1 MSRENLLDALH
12 ALNHHPDSNV
22 KKQASV
28 WLEQWQSSLDAWIV
42 CDTILHDATSNLEA
56 QYFSAQTLR
65 TKVQRDFEELPEGA
79 AASLRDSLVELL
91 LRFGTGSPPVRT
103 QLCLAVAALTAHMP
117 PQQWGPGGSLQWLV
131 QRLSSGTDSQQAALP
146 CLLELLTILPQE
158 AGSYRPAVRPER
170 RRQLIQEMEVAI
182 PSALQ
187 LLATILQQQTG
198 PDVVARVLVAFSEWL
213 KLANPQTLDGAALAQ
228 HPLVT
233 AALEGLNSERTF
245 DGAVDAVVELVYVTS
260 SGGQPNETMLPLV
273 ARLVPAVMQLL
284 PRFVRA
290 SQAAAAQAH
299 AGDDGSEEGDD
310 DETAKGMARLFAE
323 VGEAYC
329 ALIATGNQQAVHP
342 VEALLAVAAHPNDE
356 LAAMSFNFWHRL
368 SRHLTSSFGAQP
380 ASEEEMRRRVAV
392 FTPAFEQ
399 LVTLLRGRVRFPA
412 DWDSWEQDDRDDF
425 KHARQDV
432 SDALLD
438 AAGVLGGERTL
449 QLLTEPLAAVSAQV
463 ASGGAFDWP
472 TAEAALYC
480 VRAVHSNAPEPGN
493 ALLLQ
498 LFSSLPQLPAVPQ
511 LQYTAAMLLAAYADW
526 LTNTFAAGSAAD
538 LMPQLLQMLTTAL
551 MDKEAANAAA
561 LALRH
566 LCDACGAAM
575 APHLDA
581 LMALYQRIQ
590 SAGQASTSAAALSPP
605 HAAVEEADVQQVVE
619 ALALVVSALP
629 AEQRKAG
636 LQALLSPVLGALQG
650 CLEQELRAE
659 LSAANGHAMNGG
671 SAGHPHQSTPAAG
684 LDQTL
689 PLIDRITII
698 FRYVRD
704 PDAVASALQ
713 QVWPLLHAII
723 EDFRGKSSAIERV
736 VRCPRYALKTAGKSA
751 AGLLPML
758 TETLPGWFE
767 ATRHSSFL
775 YVASELIKVFGS
787 DPAHVQELGVLFERL
802 VGKACEQLRSL
813 GDFRDVPDVADD
825 MFLLAGRGLSYCPT
839 IVLTPVTLPR
849 LLDAAT
855 AGVLVQHR
863 DACCSILTFL
873 TRLFEPQML
882 LQCGPTAATQIT
894 AAVVPRAPVLVRLL
908 VAGAVGGLPSPRC
921 ADITDALVALLKATH
936 DQGMEWLKAAIDVI
950 PDEAATASDRTQ
962 VLSAASEISQGGAA
976 GGRSMAHAMEELSEL
991 VRRNRRSLE
1000 AAQRALLAGLQH

>member
-1 MSRENLLDALH
+1 MSRQNLLDALH

-42 CDTILHDATSNLEA
+42 CDTILHDANSNLEA

-91 LRFGTGSPPVRT
+91 LRFGTGSSPVRT

-131 QRLSSGTDSQQAALP
+131 QRLSIGTDSQQAALP
-146 CLLELLTILPQE
+146 CLLDLLTILPQE
-158 AGSYRPAVRPER
+158 AGSYQPAVRPER
-170 RRQLIQEMEVAI
+170 RRQLIQEMEAAI

-187 LLATILQQQTG
+187 LLATILQQRTG

-233 AALEGLNSERTF
+233 AALEGLNTERTF

-260 SGGQPNETMLPLV
+260 SGGQPNEKMLPLV

-329 ALIATGNQQAVHP
+329 ALIATGSQQSVHP

-399 LVTLLRGRVRFPA
+399 LVARLRGRVRFPA

-425 KHARQDV
+425 KHARQEV

-480 VRAVHSNAPEPGN
+480 VRAVHSNTPEPGN

-526 LTNTFAAGSAAD
+526 LANTFAAGGAAD

-590 SAGQASTSAAALSPP
+590 SAGQASTSAAAPAA
-605 HAAVEEADVQQVVE
+605 HAAVEEANVQQVVE

-636 LQALLSPVLGALQG
+636 LKALLSPVVAAIRD
-650 CLEQELRAE
+650 CLEQELRTE
-659 LSAANGHAMNGG
+659 LTSNGHAING
-671 SAGHPHQSTPAAG
+671 SAGGRPAQSTAAG
-684 LDQTL
+684 LDHTL
-689 PLIDRITII
+689 PLVDRMTII

-704 PDAVASALQ
+704 PEAVASSLQ
-713 QVWPLLHAII
+713 HVWPLLQAIT
-723 EDFRGKSSAIERV
+723 EKFRGRSSAIERV

-751 AGLLPML
+751 AGLLPTL

-787 DPAHVQELGVLFERL
+787 DTAHVQELGVLFERL
-802 VGKACEQLRSL
+802 VAKACEQLRSL
-813 GDFRDVPDVADD
+813 GDFRDEPDIADD

-839 IVLTPVTLPR
+839 IVLTPVSLPR

-873 TRLFEPQML
+873 TRLFEPQLL
-882 LQCGPTAATQIT
+882 LQCGPSAATQIT

-936 DQGMEWLKAAIDVI
+936 NQGMEWLKAAIDVI

-962 VLSAASEISQGGAA
+962 VLSAASEISQGSAA
-976 GGRSMAHAMEELSEL
+976 GGRSMARAMDELSEL

-1000 AAQRALLAGLQH
+1000 AAQRALLAGIQH